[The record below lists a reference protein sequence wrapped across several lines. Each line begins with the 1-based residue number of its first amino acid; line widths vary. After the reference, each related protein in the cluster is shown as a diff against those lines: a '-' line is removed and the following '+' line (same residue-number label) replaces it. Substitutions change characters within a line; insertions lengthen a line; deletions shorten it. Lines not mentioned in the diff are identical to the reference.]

1 MIEIEFFPKVSNRS
15 EHSVQGL
22 DRLLH
27 WSTTND
33 KLNQKTL
40 LYQQWLSKNPNAT
53 PKEKSAMKVLYFPAV
68 TFGGTFTNSG
78 KAEDIKTMSGLIVL
92 DFDHIVNLTEIQ
104 NQLKSDPY
112 TFLLFVSPSGDGLKA
127 VVKHNLT
134 DHLKWQYLYKE
145 LELYYLQKFK
155 GVTDKIGKQLSTD
168 QSGKDISRMC
178 FLPYIKDLYRQDN
191 SVEWQY
197 TGEHEKQPKA
207 LVLEGCKELKSSETT
222 DELYKECLYISAYL
236 FEHKISIAEN
246 YQDWLSYG
254 YSLCEL
260 GEKGR
265 EIFHNI
271 SCTSEKYD
279 NDECDSQFDVMLEN
293 YDPDRTNIN
302 NFINNSKR
310 AIAHHTIYV
319 KYGFLCS

>member
-1 MIEIEFFPKVSNRS
+1 
-15 EHSVQGL
+15 
-22 DRLLH
+22 
-27 WSTTND
+27 
-33 KLNQKTL
+33 
-40 LYQQWLSKNPNAT
+40 
-53 PKEKSAMKVLYFPAV
+53 MKVYYFPAV

-134 DHLKWQYLYKE
+134 DQQKWQYLYKE
-145 LELYYLQKFK
+145 LEFYYLQKFK
-155 GVTDKIGKQLSTD
+155 GVTDKKGKQLNTD
-168 QSGKDISRMC
+168 PSGKDISRMC
-178 FLPYIKDLYRQDN
+178 FLPHINDLYRHDN
-191 SVEWQY
+191 SVVWQY
-197 TGEHEKQPKA
+197 SGEYEKQTKA
-207 LVLEGCKELKSSETT
+207 HIPEVSKELKTNETT
-222 DELYKECLYISAYL
+222 DSFYKECLYISAYL
-236 FEHKISIAEN
+236 FEHKINIAEN

-271 SCTSEKYD
+271 SCISEKFD
-279 NDECDSQFDVMLEN
+279 ADECDNQFDVMLEN
-293 YDPDRTNIN
+293 FDPDRTNIN
-302 NFINNSKR
+302 NFINNGKR
-310 AIAHHTIYV
+310 AIAHHTIYE

>member
-1 MIEIEFFPKVSNRS
+1 MIEIEFFPKVSDRS

-33 KLNQKTL
+33 KLKQKTF
-40 LYQQWLSKNPNAT
+40 LYKQWLSQNPNAT
-53 PKEKSAMKVLYFPAV
+53 PKEKSAKKVYYFPAV
-68 TFGGTFTNSG
+68 TFGGTFTSTG
-78 KAEDIKTMSGLIVL
+78 KAEDIKNLSGLIVL
-92 DFDHIVNLTEIQ
+92 DFDHIVNLAEIQ

-112 TFLLFVSPSGDGLKA
+112 IFLMFVSPSGDGLKV
-127 VVKHNLT
+127 VVKHNLK
-134 DHLKWQYLYKE
+134 DPQKWQYLYFE
-145 LELYYLQKFK
+145 LEAYYLQMFSLE
-155 GVTDKIGKQLSTD
+155 TDR
-168 QSGKDISRMC
+168 SGKDVSRMC
-178 FLPYIKDLYRQDN
+178 FLPYIADLYRNNN
-191 SVEWQY
+191 SVIWQY
-197 TGEHEKQPKA
+197 TGEHEKQPTA
-207 LVLEGCKELKSSETT
+207 PVLEGCKEFKSAETT
-222 DELYKECLYISAYL
+222 DNLYTECLYISAYL

-265 EIFHNI
+265 DIFHNI

-279 NDECDSQFDVMLEN
+279 NDECDNQFDVMLEN

-302 NFINNSKR
+302 IFINNGKR

-319 KYGFLCS
+319 TYGFLCS